1 MASWSGPLRIQ
12 VERAEVWRAL
22 GYRTG
27 VTPSRRV
34 TELLETLWPRATSL
48 LQPRGAFR
56 LVDREQ
62 AAVTGMPAPS
72 TLTAVA
78 ICTIGGELEDVCARS
93 QAAGEVLQALL
104 LDSIGSAAAE
114 AAADALNALI
124 CDETSRLGL
133 ATEPRESPGY
143 GTWDVACQPR
153 LLELLP
159 AAELDVSLTPGHMM
173 RPRKSVSFA
182 VRLVDRPVQAGTRCD
197 RCNLTT
203 CRHRRVAP
211 PKAMETP

>member
-1 MASWSGPLRIQ
+1 MDAWSGPLQ
-12 VERAEVWRAL
+12 VQVVPEEVWRAL

-27 VTPSRRV
+27 ATPSRRV
-34 TELLETLWPRATSL
+34 TELLETLWPRAISL

-56 LVDREQ
+56 LVDGEH
-62 AAVTGMPAPS
+62 AAQIGMPAPS
-72 TLTAVA
+72 TPTAVA
-78 ICTIGGELEDVCARS
+78 ICTIGGELEGVCAGS
-93 QAAGEVLQALL
+93 QAAGEVLQALV

-124 CDETSRLGL
+124 CDEASRLGL

-159 AAELDVSLTPGHMM
+159 AAALGVSLTPGLMM
-173 RPRKSVSFA
+173 TPRKSVSFA
-182 VRLVDRPVQAGTRCD
+182 VRLADHPVRGGSRCERCD
-197 RCNLTT
+197 LVS
-203 CRHRRVAP
+203 CRHRRT
-211 PKAMETP
+211 EG